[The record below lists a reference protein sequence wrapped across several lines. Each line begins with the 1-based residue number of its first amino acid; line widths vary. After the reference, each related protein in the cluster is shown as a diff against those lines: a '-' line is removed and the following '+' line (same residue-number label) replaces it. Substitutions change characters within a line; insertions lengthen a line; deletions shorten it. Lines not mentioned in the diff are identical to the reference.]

1 MLGAR
6 GHVIKHTMMPTRF
19 YSIKVSLYTKPKFG
33 AAGFESALLFGR
45 ASAMKVVCVHGSV
58 P

>member
-6 GHVIKHTMMPTRF
+6 GHVIKSTIVPTRF

-33 AAGFESALLFGR
+33 AVGFESALPFSR
-45 ASAMKVVCVHGSV
+45 ASAIKVVCAHGSV